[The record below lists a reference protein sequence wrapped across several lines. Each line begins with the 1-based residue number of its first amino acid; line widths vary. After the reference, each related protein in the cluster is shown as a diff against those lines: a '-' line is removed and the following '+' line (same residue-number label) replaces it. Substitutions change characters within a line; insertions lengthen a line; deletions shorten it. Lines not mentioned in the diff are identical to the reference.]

1 MCGIAGFLHTSF
13 SPDDWNRTL
22 FKMAESMRHRG
33 PDDEGV
39 WFDVNAGVGLAHR
52 RLAIIDLSKEGHQPM
67 VSDSGRYIIVYNGE
81 VYNFQLLHKS
91 LQNEPIKWRGHS
103 DTEVILAAIE
113 TWGLETALEGFVGMF
128 AFALWDRK
136 ERILY
141 LCRDRIG
148 IKPLYYARIRNG
160 VVFGSELRALK
171 AHQEFDPTIN
181 RNALTL
187 YLRYNCIPAPHC
199 IYQNT
204 WKLQPGHILKIHVD
218 NLHENRELP
227 KPVPYWSASNVVES
241 GLRQPIRLTANEAI
255 ERLEEMLR
263 DAIRMRMIADVP
275 LGCFLSGGIDSST
288 VTALM
293 QSQSNRP
300 IKTFTI
306 GFKDIRYNEAQN
318 AKAVAR
324 YLGTDH
330 TEMYL
335 STDDA
340 IDAIPYLPSLYDEPF
355 SDSSQIPT
363 FLLSKLTRQH
373 VTVCLSGDGGDEL
386 FGGYNRHFLW
396 QSIWQRT
403 RWIPMYLKTF
413 ISIGLQ
419 KVSPLTWDR
428 LSQSLMSHFPERFKL
443 GMPGD
448 RIHKLAEVIASES
461 PESMYRIL
469 VSHWKE
475 PERIVVNGSEPLTT
489 SSNGHS
495 NPNFLDFTHRMMYL
509 DLISYLPNDI
519 LTKIDRASMGVSLEA
534 RVPLLDH
541 RIVEFAWRLP
551 LSMKVHNNQGKW
563 ILRQVLYKYVP
574 KELVERPKMGFA
586 IPLDAWLRGPLRE
599 WAELLLD
606 ERRLINEGFFD
617 PAPIREKWEEH
628 LSGRRNWQYDLW
640 DVIMFQAW
648 LEKEQIVL

>member
-13 SPDDWNRTL
+13 PPDQWDNTL
-22 FKMAESMRHRG
+22 SKMAQTMIHRG
-33 PDDEGV
+33 PDDHGM
-39 WFDVNAGVGLAHR
+39 WFDAEVGVGLAHR
-52 RLAIIDLSKEGHQPM
+52 RLSIIDLSKEGHQPM
-67 VSDSGRYIIVYNGE
+67 VSYSGRYIIIYNGE
-81 VYNFQLLHKS
+81 IYNFQLLRKS
-91 LQNEPIKWRGHS
+91 LQKERIKWRGHS
-103 DTEVILAAIE
+103 DTEVIIAAIE
-113 TWGLETALEGFVGMF
+113 TWGIEVSVKRFIGMF

-136 ERILY
+136 KRILY

-160 VVFGSELRALK
+160 VVFGSELKALK
-171 AHQEFDPTIN
+171 AHQEFDPAIN

-187 YLRYNCIPAPHC
+187 YLRYNYIPAPHC

-218 NLHENRELP
+218 NLHETRELP
-227 KPVPYWSASNVVES
+227 KPVPYWSARNVVES
-241 GLRQPIRLTANEAI
+241 GQRKPIRLTANEAI

-275 LGCFLSGGIDSST
+275 LGCFISGGIDSST

-324 YLGTDH
+324 HLGTDH

-386 FGGYNRHFLW
+386 FGGYNRHFW
-396 QSIWQRT
+396 GQDIWQKIGRM
-403 RWIPMYLKTF
+403 PKSLKNIASKTLK
-413 ISIGLQ
+413 S
-419 KVSPLTWDR
+419 VSPRIWDSIFKKAG
-428 LSQSLMSHFPERFKL
+428 LILPERL
-443 GMPGD
+443 NLRMPGD
-448 RIHKLAEVIASES
+448 KVHKFSEIIGAENFKD
-461 PESMYRIL
+461 MYLRL
-469 VSHWKE
+469 VSHWE
-475 PERIVVNGSEPLTT
+475 NPEKIVFNSTEPLSVVT
-489 SSNGHS
+489 NKCYY
-495 NPNFLDFTHRMMYL
+495 PNFLDNTQLIMYL
-509 DLISYLPNDI
+509 DLVTYLPDDI

-541 RIVEFAWRLP
+541 RVVEFALKLP
-551 LSMKVHNNQGKW
+551 IFMKVRNSQGKW
-563 ILRQVLYKYVP
+563 ILRQILYKYIP
-574 KELVERPKMGFA
+574 KELIERPKMGFG
-586 IPLDAWLRGPLRE
+586 IPIVSWLRGPLRD
-599 WAELLLD
+599 WAETLLD
-606 ERRLINEGFFD
+606 ERRLVQEGFFN
-617 PAPIREKWEEH
+617 PKPIRQKWEEH
-628 LSGRRNWQYDLW
+628 LSGRMNWQYHLW
-640 DVIMFQAW
+640 DILMFQAW
-648 LEKEQIVL
+648 LENQ